1 LANRIT
7 AKAQLSTARSRVSC
21 LVPVCVAMAAG
32 LALSLLCAGCDYY
45 KEQMG
50 YLVTHT
56 ERFSHHYNDSFL
68 CKPEIECDI
77 DEFRFTMVHK
87 GITFTVHCEH
97 HDITQTAS
105 DCSGIQAGE
114 VYQCTTGS
122 ALGHKWLDC
131 DNYMLE
137 LDNSQKY

>member
-1 LANRIT
+1 LVSRIT
-7 AKAQLSTARSRVSC
+7 AKAHLSATRSRMRR
-21 LVPVCVAMAAG
+21 LAPVFVLITAG
-32 LALSLLCAGCDYY
+32 LALSLLCAGCDYF
-45 KEQMG
+45 KEQTG

-56 ERFSHHYNDSFL
+56 ERFSHHYNDPFL

-77 DEFRFTMVHK
+77 DVFRFTMVHK
-87 GITFTVHCEH
+87 NVTFTVHCEH

-114 VYQCTTGS
+114 AYQCTSGS
-122 ALGHKWLDC
+122 ALGHKWLNC

-137 LDNSQKY
+137 LDSFQKN